1 MGSCL
6 AVYIDLIF
14 GLDVIGL
21 CVFVVVFFNLKI
33 LTLFFFTNTYL
44 GVWVGNIY
52 TSVLF

>member
-21 CVFVVVFFNLKI
+21 CVLLLLFFNLKI
-33 LTLFFFTNTYL
+33 LTLFFAPKL
-44 GVWVGNIY
+44 IWGWGWGNIY